1 MQRGVAC
8 RPARVTGKGFRA
20 RVRVEAVMAL
30 GATADAATHWAGLDH
45 LLRALRA
52 RALDPATQ
60 QPRARHFASLAEFF
74 VDQARPAAGTPN
86 PPG

>member
-1 MQRGVAC
+1 
-8 RPARVTGKGFRA
+8 
-20 RVRVEAVMAL
+20 VRVEAVMAL